1 MILVGPSRTLNC
13 PMESILGSLET
24 AVIVLDHDLVV
35 QVWTPRAHEL
45 WGLRADETIGQH
57 LLNLDSGLPTAE
69 LHPWLLTVITGQQT
83 TIIRRVD
90 AVNRRG
96 RSVQL
101 RVTVSALQ
109 TDSAEPAGA
118 LILIED
124 FSGIASADDALNVER
139 PVN

>member
-1 MILVGPSRTLNC
+1 M
-13 PMESILGSLET
+13 
-24 AVIVLDHDLVV
+24 
-35 QVWTPRAHEL
+35 
-45 WGLRADETIGQH
+45 RADETIGQH